1 MATQDADGRS
11 RKPKRLSG
19 LSKVRTAVKSRVRTK
34 PMAEGQEC
42 LDMYVLTRERGRWGR
57 LAEQC
62 AGALEEIDDDLRK
75 LRKTLPDIV
84 TGRGQDGGPPP
95 ASERRGK
102 DLGMFALE

>member
-1 MATQDADGRS
+1 MATDHADGRS

-19 LSKVRTAVKSRVRTK
+19 LSKVRTAVKSRVRSK

-57 LAEQC
+57 LAQQC

-75 LRKTLPDIV
+75 LRTTLPDIV
-84 TGRGQDGGPPP
+84 TGQGEDDAPERDRK
-95 ASERRGK
+95 RRGK
-102 DLGMFALE
+102 DLGMFAVE